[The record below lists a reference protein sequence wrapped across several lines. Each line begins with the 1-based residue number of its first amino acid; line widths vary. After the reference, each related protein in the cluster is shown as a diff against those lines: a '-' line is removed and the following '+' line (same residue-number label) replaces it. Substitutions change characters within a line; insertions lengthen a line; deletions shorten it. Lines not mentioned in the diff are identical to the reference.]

1 MISSMKLSD
10 AAVRNARANGKVQK
24 LSDGGGL
31 YLHVTATG
39 SKLWRLAYRFEGKQ
53 KLLSFG
59 AYPAVSLKDAR
70 HRRDEAKELLA
81 RGIDPG
87 EEKKQ
92 AREEKLAKEREERDT
107 FEFVA
112 REWFAKYEPTLSEK
126 HAKKLRRY
134 LENTIFPVIGGKPV
148 TQLEPANFL
157 QLVQPSER
165 LGHHETAHKLMRLC
179 GQVTRYARIT
189 GRVKYDVAAGLTE
202 ALTPVQTT
210 HFAAVTLPD
219 DIGQLLRDIDAY
231 VGYTSVVYC
240 LKILPYVFTRPSEL
254 RLAHWSEFDFKNA
267 AWIIPASRMRL
278 PVCMS
283 AIRRREEAMDV
294 AIKNMLTEG
303 GIDVG
308 SMLERCMGNEAL
320 LERLLKKFLADTSY
334 ARLVGAFEAGDGAAA
349 LDAAHTLKGVCG
361 NMSIT
366 GLFELLARQVQVLRR
381 GDMAEAASMVP
392 EVTRRYDA
400 AVQAIQKSFRG

>member
-1 MISSMKLSD
+1 MKLSD
-10 AAVRNARANGKVQK
+10 AAVRNAKANGKVQK

-39 SKLWRLAYRFEGKQ
+39 SKLWRMAYRFEGKQ

-70 HRRDEAKELLA
+70 HRRDDARESLAK
-81 RGIDPG
+81 GIDPG
-87 EEKKQ
+87 EEKNRPERPYSQKSGKNGTPLNLWRGSGSPSTSRRSPKNTPKNYV
-92 AREEKLAKEREERDT
+92 AILKIRFSRPLAGN
-107 FEFVA
+107 
-112 REWFAKYEPTLSEK
+112 LSPK
-126 HAKKLRRY
+126 
-134 LENTIFPVIGGKPV
+134 
-148 TQLEPANFL
+148 LEPADFL
-157 QLVQPSER
+157 QIVQPSER

-240 LKILPYVFTRPSEL
+240 LKILPYIFTRPSEL

-267 AWIIPASRMRL
+267 TWIIPASSMK
-278 PVCMS
+278 M
-283 AIRRREEAMDV
+283 RREHVVPLSKQVLVLLNELHAYTGNGELLFPSTR
-294 AIKNMLTEG
+294 ALTTP
-303 GIDVG
+303 ISDAAP
-308 SMLERCMGNEAL
+308 LAALRRMG
-320 LERLLKKFLADTSY
+320 Y
-334 ARLVGAFEAGDGAAA
+334 AR
-349 LDAAHTLKGVCG
+349 K
-361 NMSIT
+361 
-366 GLFELLARQVQVLRR
+366 
-381 GDMAEAASMVP
+381 P
-392 EVTRRYDA
+392 
-400 AVQAIQKSFRG
+400 